1 MATIKAVAKY
11 AGVSPATVSHVI
23 NGTKRITPE
32 VTERVRQAIASIGY
46 RPNSVARALRTGQ
59 SKTLGLIVPD
69 ITNPFFPQL
78 AQAVE
83 ARARTKGY
91 ATVLFESG
99 YQADTEA
106 QAVDFLVN
114 RGTDGLI
121 WILSGDDRLPA
132 EPPHVPTV
140 ILDSAPAG
148 WHSVRADD
156 YGGGRMQARFALKTG
171 HKNVVLLWGM
181 PSVASIRE
189 RRRGFHD
196 ESAGRLNVVE
206 ELYTPF
212 SLDLPRA
219 VQRRL
224 VSRRGT
230 YSFLACG
237 NDVLAVGAIKALK
250 AAQIDVPAEV
260 SVIGFD
266 ETPLATIVDPPL
278 TTVAQ
283 PTKKLGTLAV
293 DLLLSRIRGEAALRP
308 SVVVPVSL
316 IERGST
322 RAAHERAT
330 TEAVAS

>member
-1 MATIKAVAKY
+1 MSTIKAVAKH

-32 VTERVRQAIASIGY
+32 VTERVRQAISEIDY
-46 RPNSVARALRTGQ
+46 RPNSVARALRTGK
-59 SKTLGLIVPD
+59 SRTLGLIVPD

-83 ARARTKGY
+83 AQARAKGY
-91 ATVLFESG
+91 ATVLLESS
-99 YQADTEA
+99 YQADTEERG
-106 QAVDFLVN
+106 VDFLVS
-114 RGTDGLI
+114 RGVDGLI
-121 WILSGDDRLPA
+121 WTLSGSDRLPA
-132 EPPHVPTV
+132 APPRIPTV
-140 ILDSAPAG
+140 ILDYAPVDWA
-148 WHSVRADD
+148 SVRADD
-156 YGGGRMQARFALKTG
+156 YGGGKMQARFALETG

-181 PSVASIRE
+181 LSVTSIQE

-212 SLDLPRA
+212 SLDLPKA
-219 VQRRL
+219 IQRKL
-224 VSRRGT
+224 VSRRGA

-250 AAQIDVPAEV
+250 AAQMGVPDDV

-293 DLLLSRIRGEAALRP
+293 DLLLNKIRGEASLRT
-308 SVVVPVSL
+308 SVVMPVRL

-322 RAAHERAT
+322 RARQQHPAG
-330 TEAVAS
+330 EAVGA